1 MELTIFFAVLCAI
14 GAGLC
19 IWSSILLYKQKKA
32 NRQQHAANRQDS
44 ELARKA
50 Q

>member
-1 MELTIFFAVLCAI
+1 MELTIFFAVLCVI
-14 GAGLC
+14 GISLC

-50 Q
+50 